1 MIAKV
6 VSMSCFLLLTA
17 CATVKQTNPMVH
29 AEGVGRDCKEAVKQA
44 KLKAAEDYK
53 GTFVNSRRTL
63 VNDKTYSE
71 SVDEYSGGVV
81 QSYKVKSTSGSAPC
95 FVSIEATLVPDTKS
109 IAVNSE
115 TSLDL
120 GGVERHLNQQSS
132 TREMLR
138 KLIQRPE
145 MIKVESNTIKPVV
158 YDDGSIGM
166 GVKFT
171 KIVPSP
177 KWVTD
182 LESFLSVHGTKQTY
196 RERNALAEIA
206 KGLLAIAALPVLI
219 PVAIVIAPFTEH
231 KANKAAQAN
240 PGDQFSLCFPA
251 KDGVNCYQGWAADA
265 IYEQLNSAVIVAI
278 MNKDGAP
285 MAGFPIQGGQISL
298 NQHFEIKAPL
308 IDDHNRPKSG
318 FDLIAPKPIDLDG
331 HLTLAN
337 EWVSEGYDLKFRLKF
352 N

>member
-6 VSMSCFLLLTA
+6 VSMSFFLLLTS

-29 AEGVGRDCKEAVKQA
+29 AEGVGLDCKEAIKQA

-63 VNDKTYSE
+63 VNDKAYSE

-81 QSYKVKSTSGSAPC
+81 QSYKVKSTSGNSPC

-109 IAVNSE
+109 ITVNSE

-120 GGVERHLNQQSS
+120 GGVERHLNQQTS

-138 KLIQRPE
+138 KMIHRPE
-145 MIKVESNTIKPVV
+145 MIKVESRSIDPVS
-158 YDDGSIGM
+158 YNDGSVGM
-166 GVKFT
+166 AVNFT

-177 KWVTD
+177 KWLSD
-182 LESFLSVHGTKQTY
+182 LESFLSVHGSKQTY

-231 KANKAAQAN
+231 KAGKPAQAN
-240 PGDQFSLCFPA
+240 PNDQFSLCFA
-251 KDGVNCYQGWAADA
+251 GKDEVNCYQGWAADD
-265 IYEQLNSAVIVAI
+265 IYQQMSSATIVAI

-285 MAGFPIQGGQISL
+285 VAGFPVQGGLVSM
-298 NQHFEIKAPL
+298 NQHVDIKYPWV
-308 IDDHNRPKSG
+308 DDQNRPKSA
-318 FDLIAPKPIDLDG
+318 FDLVAAKTINVDG
-331 HLTLAN
+331 SLNLASS
-337 EWVSEGYDLKFRLKF
+337 WVSEGYDLKFRLKF